1 MVENYYYGKIVYCTK
16 SGSDIILGEN
26 GEKYVAFSMPRLNVI
41 GYSICKMDGNEY
53 IDVRNNRRYTKLK
66 HYEDA
71 KKNNFYIMNI
81 KSVKKLMEELSL
93 KEKLQILKT
102 IILIENTARLGKITT
117 NEKEKTYSLLTRKV
131 RE

>member
-1 MVENYYYGKIVYCTK
+1 
-16 SGSDIILGEN
+16 
-26 GEKYVAFSMPRLNVI
+26 
-41 GYSICKMDGNEY
+41 
-53 IDVRNNRRYTKLK
+53 
-66 HYEDA
+66 
-71 KKNNFYIMNI
+71 
-81 KSVKKLMEELSL
+81 MEELSL